1 MAGFGVL
8 CRFRFM
14 RAGQSKSRRVLGI
27 VLIVALIGF
36 FIKNFEEIMYM
47 VSHPGEVVS
56 AFLDDPIGFTV
67 YMFFGLF
74 LGINVGGA

>member
-1 MAGFGVL
+1 MRVL
-8 CRFRFM
+8 CI
-14 RAGQSKSRRVLGI
+14 VGI
-27 VLIVALIGF
+27 VAFIGF
-36 FIKNFEEIMYM
+36 FIKNFEDIIYM
-47 VSHPGEVVS
+47 VNHPGEVVS

>member
-1 MAGFGVL
+1 
-8 CRFRFM
+8 M

>member
-1 MAGFGVL
+1 MAGFSVL
-8 CRFRFM
+8 WRVLGM
-14 RAGQSKSRRVLGI
+14 KAGQSKLLRVLGI
-27 VLIVALIGF
+27 IGIVAFIGF
-36 FIKNFEEIMYM
+36 FIKNFEDIMYM
-47 VSHPGEVVS
+47 LSHPGEVVS

>member
-1 MAGFGVL
+1 MK
-8 CRFRFM
+8 
-14 RAGQSKSRRVLGI
+14 AGQSKSRRVLGI
-27 VLIVALIGF
+27 VLIVAFIGF

-67 YMFFGLF
+67 YMFYGLF
-74 LGINVGGA
+74 LGVDISGV

>member
-1 MAGFGVL
+1 MKAGPSML
-8 CRFRFM
+8 
-14 RAGQSKSRRVLGI
+14 KRVLGI
-27 VLIVALIGF
+27 IAIVAFIGF

-67 YMFFGLF
+67 YMFCGLF
-74 LGINVGGA
+74 LGINVGA

>member
-1 MAGFGVL
+1 MK
-8 CRFRFM
+8 
-14 RAGQSKSRRVLGI
+14 AGQSKLKRVLGI
-27 VLIVALIGF
+27 IAIVAFIGF

-67 YMFFGLF
+67 YMFYGLF
-74 LGINVGGA
+74 LGVDISGV

>member
-1 MAGFGVL
+1 MK
-8 CRFRFM
+8 
-14 RAGQSKSRRVLGI
+14 AGQSKSRRVLGI

-36 FIKNFEEIMYM
+36 FIKHFEEIMYM

-67 YMFFGLF
+67 YMFYGLF
-74 LGINVGGA
+74 LGVDISGV